1 MDGAYDM
8 GGMATFGAVDP
19 ADNAVFHARWEER
32 AFGISMI
39 AMFEGLASGGDLRET
54 MYTMHPAAYLTTPYY
69 GRWLHAIERLMV
81 ASGTITSAEL
91 DGWVERLRAGEAV
104 PTASDSALAERTVAA
119 FDERLVRP
127 LPATARFAVGDAVR
141 VRRIW
146 PRDENHAPRYL
157 RGAAGVIERVQCED
171 PRPGSGGQPVEPVY
185 AVRFGSIDVFGEQDE
200 PPFTI
205 LADLWE
211 SYLEADA

>member
-8 GGMATFGAVDP
+8 GGMATFGAVDA
-19 ADNAVFHARWEER
+19 ADDAVFHARWEER

-39 AMFEGLASGGDLRET
+39 AMCEGLASGGGLRET
-54 MYTMHPAAYLTTPYY
+54 MYAMHPAVYLTTPYY
-69 GRWLHAIERLMV
+69 GRWLHAIEQLMV
-81 ASGTITSAEL
+81 ASGTITSAEV
-91 DGWVERLRAGEAV
+91 DAWVQRLRAGEAV
-104 PTASDSALAERTVAA
+104 PASSDSALTQRTVAA

-127 LPATARFAVGDAVR
+127 LPATARFAVGDPVR
-141 VRRIW
+141 VRRMW

-157 RGAAGVIERVQCED
+157 RGVPGVIERVQCED
-171 PRPGSGGQPVEPVY
+171 PPPGSDGHAAEPVY
-185 AVRFGSIDVFGEQDE
+185 AVRFSSTDVFGAQEE